1 MTLVADARSAQLDP
15 TYFRRLRRGRP
26 REPLRPRELRKR
38 YEDGPATITLVT
50 CTPLGVNTHRLL
62 VTGVRE
68 PIPARIAAASTQRDG
83 RLIAAGA
90 ALGVFAALLV
100 AANTFSRIRAK
111 RRGRRPKTPDA
122 TAK

>member
-1 MTLVADARSAQLDP
+1 M
-15 TYFRRLRRGRP
+15 
-26 REPLRPRELRKR
+26 
-38 YEDGPATITLVT
+38 
-50 CTPLGVNTHRLL
+50 GVNTHRLL

-100 AANTFSRIRAK
+100 AAIAFSRIRAK
-111 RRGRRPKTPDA
+111 RRGQRPKTPDA